1 MFGAQLRLLGDVAFS
16 VESLFSSSCHQV
28 SMNRESDD
36 SKVIHLLKKYFYE
49 VIVTMQG
56 RKIKYFDTKVKT
68 TIQFKL
74 FKLKVLF

>member
-1 MFGAQLRLLGDVAFS
+1 MFGAQLRLLG
-16 VESLFSSSCHQV
+16 
-28 SMNRESDD
+28 DD

-68 TIQFKL
+68 TIL
-74 FKLKVLF
+74 YLEVLIQTQDDGI

>member
-1 MFGAQLRLLGDVAFS
+1 MFGTQLRLLG
-16 VESLFSSSCHQV
+16 
-28 SMNRESDD
+28 DD

>member
-1 MFGAQLRLLGDVAFS
+1 MLKVHSQMIFQQYVKLIPSDGVAFS

-56 RKIKYFDTKVKT
+56 RKIKYFDTKVKN
-68 TIQFKL
+68 
-74 FKLKVLF
+74 